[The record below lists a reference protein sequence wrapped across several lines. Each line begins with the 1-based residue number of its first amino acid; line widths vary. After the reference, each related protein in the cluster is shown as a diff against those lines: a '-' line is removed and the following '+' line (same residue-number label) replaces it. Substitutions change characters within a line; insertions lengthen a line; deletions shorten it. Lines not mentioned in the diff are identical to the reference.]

1 MGQEINRSSFTE
13 HDHQAFYRHLRDE
26 TQQLEG
32 LLQAERFSSDS
43 GVCGLELEGWLL
55 GHDWAPAPEN
65 EAFLNGLNHPLVVAE
80 LSRFNFEINT
90 TPQPRSGAMFSLIHG
105 ELTQVWQDCER
116 QAREL
121 GLHLVHIGTLPTL
134 QDDVMTLANMSPL
147 QRYYALNEQVLR
159 SRRGAPLHID
169 ISGARDRLQVT
180 HQDVMT
186 EAATTSL
193 QIHLQ
198 LDPAQAVRFC
208 NAAHI
213 MAAPMVAACANS
225 PYLFG
230 HELWEES
237 RVPLFEQSVA
247 VPSFYDQQGHL
258 IERVTCGTRYLRDSI
273 MEVFRENRDAF
284 PVLLPLLYGED
295 AHQLQHLRLHN
306 GTIWRWNR
314 PLIDFDGQG
323 KPSLR
328 LEHRV
333 VPAGPSLPDVVANIQ
348 FFYGLI
354 HHLATL
360 EDPPEHQL
368 GFEHA
373 LANFYQ
379 AARYGMATRVF
390 WLDGHEYELR
400 ALLLQE
406 LVPAADQALRQL
418 GVAAEEIEHY
428 LHGIFAERLR
438 SGQTGAAWQ
447 KAFVARH
454 GPDFRKLTRAYYQ
467 NQASELPVHLWTL

>member
-13 HDHQAFYRHLRDE
+13 SDYQGFARRLLDE
-26 TQQLEG
+26 TQQLEALFRDG
-32 LLQAERFSSDS
+32 RVSTDH

-55 GHDWAPAPEN
+55 NSDWAPAPEN
-65 EAFLNGLNHPLVVAE
+65 EAFLNGLNHPLVVPE

-90 TPQPRSGAMFSLIHG
+90 TPQPPSSGMFARIHE
-105 ELTQVWQDCER
+105 ELARIWQQCDY
-116 QAREL
+116 QAQQL
-121 GLHLVHIGTLPTL
+121 GLNAVHIGTLPTL
-134 QDDVMTLANMSPL
+134 QDDLMTLANMSPL

-159 SRRGAPLHID
+159 NRRGAPLRID

-198 LDPAQAVRFC
+198 LDPARAVRFC

-247 VPSFYDQQGHL
+247 VPAFYDEQAHL
-258 IERVTCGTRYLRDSI
+258 IERVTCGTHYLRESI
-273 MEVFRENRDAF
+273 MEVFRENRDVF
-284 PVLLPLLYGED
+284 PVLLPLLYEEG
-295 AHQLQHLRLHN
+295 AHQLEHLRLHN

-323 KPSLR
+323 AATLR

-360 EDPPEHQL
+360 ADPPEHQL

-379 AARYGMATRVF
+379 AARHGMTTRVF
-390 WLDGHEYELR
+390 WLDGREYELR
-400 ALLLQE
+400 ELLLQE
-406 LVPAADQALRQL
+406 LVPAADQALREL
-418 GVAAEEIEHY
+418 GVAVDDIERY
-428 LHGIFAERLR
+428 LHGVFAERLR

-454 GPDFRKLTRAYYQ
+454 GPDFRKLTRAYHQ
-467 NQASELPVHLWTL
+467 HQASELPVHLWTL